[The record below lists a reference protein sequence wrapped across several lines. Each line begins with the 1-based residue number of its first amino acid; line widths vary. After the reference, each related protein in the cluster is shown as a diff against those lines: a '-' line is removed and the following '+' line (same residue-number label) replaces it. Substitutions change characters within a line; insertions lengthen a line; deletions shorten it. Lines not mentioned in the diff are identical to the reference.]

1 MTQLTENPI
10 EGPLKL
16 QPVRLRRASQTH
28 NSFTVVVYKPLF
40 TMPDA
45 PPCFPNTSTG
55 PGTYVLTTHLLNEHI
70 LVTIFQHYQ
79 VSCDLKVHM
88 RE

>member
-16 QPVRLRRASQTH
+16 QPVRLRCASQTH
-28 NSFTVVVYKPLF
+28 NSFTVVSISLCSLCRMLHLVSPI
-40 TMPDA
+40 
-45 PPCFPNTSTG
+45 
-55 PGTYVLTTHLLNEHI
+55 PGQGQEHMYSLRIYEHI

-79 VSCDLKVHM
+79 VSCELEVHM